1 MLAVGASGV
10 GAVRRAVRSIL
21 IFDDDERVTN
31 AIARSLGPNR
41 MVHRAHDLETALV
54 LARRFTPDLVIVD
67 LNLGDVSGIEVIRI
81 LKPELPDATVA
92 LISGYLSTD
101 ITVAAV
107 KAGADVVMSKPISGK
122 DLLRRVIDDV
132 REAKAGTETPS
143 LAQVEAEHIARVL
156 HDCAG
161 NISEAARRL
170 GIYRSSLQ
178 RKLRKNDPRM
188 E

>member
-1 MLAVGASGV
+1 MS
-10 GAVRRAVRSIL
+10 
-21 IFDDDERVTN
+21 DERVTN
-31 AIARSLGPNR
+31 AIARLRAEPDR
-41 MVHRAHDLETALV
+41 APRDDQHRHAARRSNPDLASSTNLETLGLELIAISIPSCL
-54 LARRFTPDLVIVD
+54 TP
-67 LNLGDVSGIEVIRI
+67 
-81 LKPELPDATVA
+81 VA
-92 LISGYLSTD
+92 LISGTSRPTSRRGGQK
-101 ITVAAV
+101 AV
-107 KAGADVVMSKPISGK
+107 GEREKVSGK
-122 DLLRRVIDDV
+122 DLLRRVVDDV

-178 RKLRKNDPRM
+178 RKLRKRDPGM